1 MTDRSAV
8 EAWIAGYERLWR
20 TPGTDSLRELFTDD
34 AIYSMG
40 PYETPATGLDAIK
53 ALWERERVSA
63 DEPFTMSSSVVA
75 VEGDAAVARIEVL
88 YGDSREQFRDLWIM
102 RFAGDGRCRAFEE
115 WPFSPPTPS

>member
-8 EAWIAGYERLWR
+8 AAWIDRYERLWR

-34 AIYSMG
+34 ATYSMG
-40 PYETPATGLDAIK
+40 PYEAPTTGIDAIK

-75 VEGDAAVARIEVL
+75 VEGDVAVARIEVL
-88 YGDSREQFRDLWIM
+88 YGDSREQFRDLWIVQ
-102 RFAGDGRCRAFEE
+102 FAGDGRCTAFEE
-115 WPFSPPTPS
+115 WPFSPRER